1 MNHHIPTYLAQ
12 SVYDIDYNKLYANGK
27 RVILFDLDNTIMI
40 WKKDYIKALEKTV
53 EKYNLNV
60 EVKVITDETM
70 SEITNCDGVIVVEK
84 IDVSDLNKALD
95 NLEVLKGF
103 NVNLLGLA
111 LA

>member
-1 MNHHIPTYLAQ
+1 MQ
-12 SVYDIDYNKLYANGK
+12 DNKSIA
-27 RVILFDLDNTIMI
+27 VSSSLDENTIHDVVAI
-40 WKKDYIKALEKTV
+40 IRDVAL
-53 EKYNLNV
+53 NHDV

-84 IDVSDLNKALD
+84 LDISDLNKAVD

-103 NVNLLGLA
+103 NVNLLGLT

>member
-1 MNHHIPTYLAQ
+1 MQGTKTIAVSSSLAEDTIEDTVSIISDVALNH
-12 SVYDIDYNKLYANGK
+12 
-27 RVILFDLDNTIMI
+27 
-40 WKKDYIKALEKTV
+40 
-53 EKYNLNV
+53 NV

-84 IDVSDLNKALD
+84 LDVSDLNKALD